1 MPTTK
6 PINKFQ
12 FRQFCVTVFCIGY
25 LLAIVKFPLLAF
37 FHEVSHVVE
46 KLIVHE
52 NHHSES
58 HHHWHNFSEK
68 SHYHSAKEGIT
79 HSHDILENLSEVFGA
94 SETENQHSSKEIDFK
109 IDKHY
114 SESNRVI
121 FKRVFEKKLN
131 HSFISKR
138 ISNLSSKVPSP
149 PPKKFILS
157 FY

>member
-1 MPTTK
+1 MPLTK

-37 FHEVSHVVE
+37 LHEVSHVVE

-52 NHHSES
+52 IHYSES
-58 HHHWHNFSEK
+58 HHHSHNFSGK
-68 SHYHSAKEGIT
+68 SNYHSAKEGST
-79 HSHDILENLSEVFGA
+79 HSHDILENLSEVLET
-94 SETENQHSSKEIDFK
+94 SDTENQQPSKEIDFK
-109 IDKHY
+109 IDKHFL
-114 SESNRVI
+114 ESSGVI
-121 FKRVFEKKLN
+121 FKNVFEIKLK
-131 HSFISKR
+131 HSHISKR
-138 ISNLSSKVPSP
+138 ISNLASKVPSP

>member
-37 FHEVSHVVE
+37 LHEVSHVVE

-68 SHYHSAKEGIT
+68 SHYHSAKEGST